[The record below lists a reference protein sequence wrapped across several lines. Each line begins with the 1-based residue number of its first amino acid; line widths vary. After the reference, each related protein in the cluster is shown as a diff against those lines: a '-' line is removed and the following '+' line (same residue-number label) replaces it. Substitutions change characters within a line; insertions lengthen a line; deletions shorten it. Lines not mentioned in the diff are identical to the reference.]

1 MVEKLIFSLEI
12 FVLGFSVV
20 MVVLFA
26 LYGLTL
32 LFYRINFSGKSKKES
47 TVLPAVA
54 GGEPSPQ
61 LAVALAVALDYHRKG
76 VSVSDSTTCLEVE
89 RRG

>member
-1 MVEKLIFSLEI
+1 MVEKLDFSLEI

-32 LFYRINFSGKSKKES
+32 L
-47 TVLPAVA
+47 LP
-54 GGEPSPQ
+54 
-61 LAVALAVALDYHRKG
+61 D
-76 VSVSDSTTCLEVE
+76 
-89 RRG
+89 